1 MTDAI
6 ENRFFITELLIDP
19 ALRLLYRFAFHGTHH
34 IRCDSVL
41 IRNVKI
47 HRHTVGFERTSCGGN
62 RHLCKPDAVAL
73 FKHFLYSPC
82 NLCDLLYILD
92 LSVYH
97 SALQVRNALC
107 IGDTEYLAVHI
118 SQHPDNRPCSY
129 IKCKNGIPL
138 RFQRL
143 FSGCRWLFCSR
154 FLCCRACG

>member
-6 ENRFFITELLIDP
+6 ENRFFITELLVDP
-19 ALRLLYRFAFHGTHH
+19 ALRLLYRFAFHGTYH

-97 SALQVRNALC
+97 SALQVRNALG
-107 IGDTEYLAVHI
+107 IGHMEGFAVHKT
-118 SQHPDNRPCSY
+118 QYAYDRPCAY
-129 IKCKNGIPL
+129 IKRKNRISL
-138 RFQRL
+138 RFQCL
-143 FSGCRWLFCSR
+143 FSRC
-154 FLCCRACG
+154 